1 MSRSD
6 RFQQHEDEIAGLT
19 GNTPNFDTDA
29 EGWAPARSMQRLI
42 EDLQEAMTL
51 RDVAQKHAPEELAQH
66 GADEKMVFGKWMKTS
81 KGMRK
86 RIKRQAAA
94 EKPKFK
100 VMRSPKGIL
109 AKVPAAQRHASTGL
123 ARAFGEGQDYAGMR
137 ALIEGLQRVME
148 EKETYL
154 VIKKGKDGTLFLTG
168 TKWSPEY
175 PDAMIFNTISK
186 AEKAAKQYGGEALS
200 KTDFDEDNY

>member
-29 EGWAPARSMQRLI
+29 EVREYFTRKNIKEMFPGERVPSQSELNDYADLVIEFKATSASGMWSKAAQRKMAAEGWAPARSMR
-42 EDLQEAMTL
+42 
-51 RDVAQKHAPEELAQH
+51 R
-66 GADEKMVFGKWMKTS
+66 
-81 KGMRK
+81 
-86 RIKRQAAA
+86 
-94 EKPKFK
+94 
-100 VMRSPKGIL
+100 
-109 AKVPAAQRHASTGL
+109 
-123 ARAFGEGQDYAGMR
+123 
-137 ALIEGLQRVME
+137 LIEGLQRVME

>member
-1 MSRSD
+1 MR
-6 RFQQHEDEIAGLT
+6 
-19 GNTPNFDTDA
+19 
-29 EGWAPARSMQRLI
+29 RLI

-66 GADEKMVFGKWMKTS
+66 GADEKMVFGKWVKTS

-109 AKVPAAQRHASTGL
+109 VKVPAAQRHSSKGL
-123 ARAFGEGQDYAGMR
+123 ARAFGESQDYAGMR
-137 ALIEGLQRVME
+137 AMIEAEGNKWGGRMGPADKAWVLTAADAKALNAMRKFHGHVAAGDNWMAEWSPKAQGAALVALKALRAGDLETAEEQVVAAQRIEG
-148 EKETYL
+148 
-154 VIKKGKDGTLFLTG
+154 
-168 TKWSPEY
+168 
-175 PDAMIFNTISK
+175 A
-186 AEKAAKQYGGEALS
+186 
-200 KTDFDEDNY
+200 